1 MKLSLKFLT
10 NQSVIW
16 HQKTKN
22 HTALTLY
29 LCQWCWSL
37 AFGKYCFTLSVQIV
51 VTAYTASLRNV
62 IEHKGILDSDLL
74 TPVTY
79 KITLSS
85 WTGGGGGTVEVQLHS
100 YLASA
105 LNGGE
110 WSATD
115 TGHCSPNDIIT
126 SMSWRARGLEDLENE
141 KSRAPPGNPS
151 PDCRAHSLRLQTAL
165 LRLIFLKY
173 RHMFYSIQRP
183 KRKKGHASLTFIILS
198 FGLNRKKISYR
209 PFHLTS
215 LHFISLHFTALLEDV
230 RHTSIR
236 FTSLQRW
243 RSSLAL
249 RATGKTKK
257 CSRPKILSS
266 L

>member
-85 WTGGGGGTVEVQLHS
+85 WTGGGGGNSRGTAPLISSLGTKWRWVVSNRHRSLQSQRHNHQYELKS
-100 YLASA
+100 TRP
-105 LNGGE
+105 GRFGE
-110 WSATD
+110 WKVS
-115 TGHCSPNDIIT
+115 CS
-126 SMSWRARGLEDLENE
+126 
-141 KSRAPPGNPS
+141 SRESKP
-151 PDCRAHSLRLQTAL
+151 R
-165 LRLIFLKY
+165 
-173 RHMFYSIQRP
+173 
-183 KRKKGHASLTFIILS
+183 
-198 FGLNRKKISYR
+198 
-209 PFHLTS
+209 
-215 LHFISLHFTALLEDV
+215 
-230 RHTSIR
+230 
-236 FTSLQRW
+236 
-243 RSSLAL
+243 
-249 RATGKTKK
+249 
-257 CSRPKILSS
+257 LSS
-266 L
+266 PQPETTDCAIAAHLFEV